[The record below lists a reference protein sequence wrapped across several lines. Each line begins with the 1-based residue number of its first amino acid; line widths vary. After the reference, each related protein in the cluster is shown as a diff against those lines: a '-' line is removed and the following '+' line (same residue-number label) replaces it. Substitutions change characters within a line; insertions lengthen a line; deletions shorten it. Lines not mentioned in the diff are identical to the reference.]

1 MSVTSMEGECV
12 YCPLPDDTEAGVP
25 SGGVR
30 PRPRQLLSRP
40 ILGLLEEVERE
51 EFQRAVRITEGG
63 ALAQKV
69 HAHKHSCKQMLGCI
83 SASI

>member
-30 PRPRQLLSRP
+30 SRPRQLLSRP

-51 EFQRAVRITEGG
+51 DFQRAVRITEGDNHV
-63 ALAQKV
+63 QKV
-69 HAHKHSCKQMLGCI
+69 HVSKLSLK
-83 SASI
+83 